1 MSYKTTLVIAVLL
14 ILLGGYAYWFEYKG
28 GQKKEE
34 QKEKE
39 KTLFEVKKEDVT
51 RIQIDGL
58 DPKPVMLAPSGKDA
72 WMMNQPLQAR
82 ADQGTVDRI
91 LSAFEKVKYKEV
103 IEEQPKN
110 LSSYELDKPK
120 MTIQLSL
127 KGNAQR
133 VVSIGAKNP
142 IDNVYYIK
150 VNNDPR
156 VYLAEGTV
164 GELTTITLLDL
175 RDKKLTDFSA
185 EKVESISMKTA
196 QIDLQFKK
204 ENGVW
209 KILKPV
215 QSPASDSEVTSL
227 LSSLENLRATS
238 FMDDPSADVTQYGLD
253 KPLASVELV
262 LEKGLRQKLDFGK
275 TEQETYCRIEGNP
288 AIAAVGDT
296 LNATFEKKLEDW
308 REKKVLAFN
317 RFDVEEFR
325 AKIAG
330 KEYVFKK
337 GESDKWN
344 QLSPSKG
351 EVEYDQIQSVLE
363 KVESA
368 EISKYGEQTALT
380 ATPSAE
386 IFITMKDWQEK
397 TTKKHLSFG
406 ALEGNL
412 QQIKNEDYGT
422 IVYAPDSF
430 LKDLEKALNDLKAKP
445 PAPAEKKK

>member
-1 MSYKTTLVIAVLL
+1 MSYKTTIVIAILVL
-14 ILLGGYAYWFEYKG
+14 LLGGYAYWFEYKG

-58 DPKPVMLAPSGKDA
+58 DPKPVILAPSGKDA
-72 WMMNQPLQAR
+72 WSLNQPLQAR
-82 ADQGTVDRI
+82 ADQGSVDRI

-103 IEEQPKN
+103 IEEQSKN

-120 MTIQLSL
+120 MTIQLNL
-127 KGNAQR
+127 KGNVQKA
-133 VVSIGAKNP
+133 VSIGAKNP

-156 VYLAEGTV
+156 VYLAEGTI
-164 GELTTITLLDL
+164 GDLSSITLLDL
-175 RDKKLTDFSA
+175 RDKKLTDFSS
-185 EKVESISMKTA
+185 EKVESVSMKTA

-204 ENGVW
+204 ANGIW
-209 KILKPV
+209 KMLKPV

-238 FMDDPSADVTQYGLD
+238 FVDEPSTDVTKYGLD

-317 RFDVEEFR
+317 RFDVEELR

-330 KEYVFKK
+330 KEFVLKK

-344 QLSPSKG
+344 QLSPAKG
-351 EVEYDQIQSVLE
+351 EVEYDKIQSVLE
-363 KVESA
+363 KIESA
-368 EISKYGEQTALT
+368 EISKYAEQTALT
-380 ATPSAE
+380 APHSAE
-386 IFITMKDWQEK
+386 IFLTMKDWQEK

-406 ALEGNL
+406 PVEQNL
-412 QQIKNEDYGT
+412 QQVKNDDYGT

-430 LKDLEKALNDLKAKP
+430 LKDLEKALTDLKPKP
-445 PAPAEKKK
+445 PAPADKKK

>member
-1 MSYKTTLVIAVLL
+1 MSYKTTIVIAVLL

-51 RIQIDGL
+51 QIQIEGI
-58 DPKPVMLAPSGKDA
+58 DPKPVILAPSGKDA
-72 WMMNQPLQAR
+72 WTLTQPLQAR

-91 LSAFEKVKYKEV
+91 LSAFEKLKYKEV
-103 IEEQPKN
+103 IEEQPKD

-120 MTIQLSL
+120 LTIKLNL

-133 VVSIGAKNP
+133 AISIGAKNP

-150 VNNDPR
+150 ANNDPR
-156 VYLAEGTV
+156 VYLAEGTL
-164 GELTTITLLDL
+164 GDLSSITLLDL
-175 RDKKLTDFSA
+175 RDKKLTDFSS
-185 EKVESISMKTA
+185 EKVESVSMKTA
-196 QIDLQFKK
+196 QLDLQFKK

-215 QSPASDSEVTSL
+215 QSTASDSEVTSL

-238 FMDDPSADVTQYGLD
+238 FVDDPQADVTKYGLD
-253 KPLASVELV
+253 KPFASVELV

-275 TEQETYCRIEGNP
+275 TGEETYCRIEGNP

-325 AKIAG
+325 VKIGG
-330 KEYVFKK
+330 KEYAFKK

-344 QLSPSKG
+344 QLSPAKG
-351 EVEYDQIQSVLE
+351 EIEYDQIQSVLE

-380 ATPSAE
+380 APPSAE
-386 IFITMKDWQEK
+386 ISLTMKDWQEK

-406 ALEGNL
+406 PVEQNL
-412 QQIKNEDYGT
+412 QQIKNDDYGT

-430 LKDLEKALNDLKAKP
+430 LKDLEKALNDLKPKP